1 MRACVRAAQLL
12 TRLRAQGPNQWI
24 TDRVDGLITDATN
37 SPFTTVILPYMYMDY
52 PDRKVEWNVWTF
64 DQGLASRVPYESAA
78 RTLTQ
83 RKQSFSGYT
92 VRQGLAISMEH
103 NFMMTTEGMEN
114 FQNQIKQVVGS
125 IQNTNDLDVHMALIT
140 APSYMMQVRERYYL
154 DDYLS
159 KALRDY
165 IDTFGFVQK
174 NMNAMDII
182 IEDTKSII
190 KNWGGD
196 EPDFLLCSNKLCFQ
210 LTMTQE
216 RTSYF
221 TQGTDGKKLL
231 KDGPTLDVYRNLK
244 IVKSKAFSLDEGS
257 APRDIMR
264 RRVRVGEFYNGPLN
278 GLTGVRLYDEDSD
291 NFEVLGIDKIWRTW
305 YLTALN
311 GGAAGADANDA
322 ATPDMID
329 NGGDYHTAASAVAPA
344 AGVAEKGLMLL
355 RCNIEHYMLGVI
367 IGKGGM
373 DHLGAT
379 LWGQT
384 EMSVFD
390 DGQHGVWGMT
400 YKYHERAM
408 VFNEVRAPAPRT
420 PHAPRT
426 PLHARPGANLT
437 RPARAE
443 KPAQGVGRGLRR
455 LLRRQGPLGHAV
467 DHRGRQCVPGGEPK
481 HLAQFLREV
490 HYLRAV
496 RLKGHRQ
503 VAHAHVQQFRRDHDL
518 PRDGRHDDQ
527 RHQKLQPATDWRG
540 PRRRRAQSH
549 TVGRVRRPQDA
560 QRVRGNQGR
569 RGRRELGRDYDL
581 PADVQGNIDM
591 DVQCCAPCERALD
604 VGVRAPRQRLRG
616 RRVGAQRQ
624 VAHEFRRSRRRRL
637 PCPLCAPARVSA
649 RVCNKDP
656 IPQKSTVALM
666 IQKPC
671 SFDSLKSKRELI
683 L

>member
-1 MRACVRAAQLL
+1 V
-12 TRLRAQGPNQWI
+12 LRAQGPNQWI

-140 APSYMMQVRERYYL
+140 APSYMAQVRERYYL
-154 DDYLS
+154 DDYLG

-190 KNWGGD
+190 KNWGGE
-196 EPDFLLCSNKLCFQ
+196 EPDFMLCSNKLCFQ

-231 KDGPTLDVYRNLK
+231 KDGPTMDLYRGLK

-264 RRVRVGEFYNGPLN
+264 RRVRVGEFYNGCLT
-278 GLTGVRLYDEDSD
+278 GLTSVQLYDEDSD
-291 NFEVLGIDKIWRTW
+291 NFEKLSIAKIWDSIYDAGAIRPAAPQNITLLENVIRTSVLG
-305 YLTALN
+305 N
-311 GGAAGADANDA
+311 PVGAPGSAGPN
-322 ATPDMID
+322 I
-329 NGGDYHTAASAVAPA
+329 AVQ
-344 AGVAEKGLMLL
+344 GLMLL

-408 VFNEVRAPAPRT
+408 VFNEVCTVHVCVCVCLHVRA
-420 PHAPRT
+420 
-426 PLHARPGANLT
+426 GS
-437 RPARAE
+437 RAADTCPNTNTAQ
-443 KPAQGVGRGLRR
+443 PAQGVGRGLRR
-455 LLRRQGPLGHAV
+455 LLWRQGRV
-467 DHRGRQCVPGGEPK
+467 DHALERGRGRQVPRGLPEHVAQFQRGLHRVCPVWRGGE
-481 HLAQFLREV
+481 REIP
-490 HYLRAV
+490 
-496 RLKGHRQ
+496 
-503 VAHAHVQQFRRDHDL
+503 HAHVQHHRQ
-518 PRDGRHDDQ
+518 
-527 RHQKLQPATDWRG
+527 
-540 PRRRRAQSH
+540 
-549 TVGRVRRPQDA
+549 RRP
-560 QRVRGNQGR
+560 
-569 RGRRELGRDYDL
+569 L
-581 PADVQGNIDM
+581 PGHQ
-591 DVQCCAPCERALD
+591 
-604 VGVRAPRQRLRG
+604 
-616 RRVGAQRQ
+616 
-624 VAHEFRRSRRRRL
+624 
-637 PCPLCAPARVSA
+637 
-649 RVCNKDP
+649 
-656 IPQKSTVALM
+656 
-666 IQKPC
+666 
-671 SFDSLKSKRELI
+671 
-683 L
+683 